1 MEQDKPKNFH
11 PAKADLFTDGIVHHD
26 TYPDIDPLTKS
37 DCTGKAVLVTGASRG
52 MGRSLAVGYTQAG
65 ASHIALAARSST
77 AETKATV
84 LEAAREAGLSPPR
97 ILSLEMDVCDKA
109 SVESAARV
117 LENEWGRLDILINNS
132 GYMAKF
138 APLLEVDEEEYA
150 RVWDVNYWGTFR
162 VTKAFLPILL
172 KGGDKTVV
180 NITSMAAQFA
190 GMGGGAYHVSKFALA
205 RFTEFVQDEYGGQG
219 VLAYSVHPGG
229 VPTELSAN
237 LPDTLRF
244 RMRDTPELSAHS
256 IPFLTSERR
265 EFLGGRWVSC
275 KWDLPRLLEMEKE
288 IVERDLLK
296 FKCTGLY

>member
-1 MEQDKPKNFH
+1 MRYKSLTTVE
-11 PAKADLFTDGIVHHD
+11 ADLFTDGIVHHD

-205 RFTEFVQDEYGGQG
+205 RFTEFVQDEYGGQVGTAALNREQQKLTAKG

-237 LPDTLRF
+237 LPDTLRCK
-244 RMRDTPELSAHS
+244 L
-256 IPFLTSERR
+256 LRR
-265 EFLGGRWVSC
+265 ALGRVCSDDRQSG
-275 KWDLPRLLEMEKE
+275 
-288 IVERDLLK
+288 
-296 FKCTGLY
+296 